1 MLHVVARATQLIL
14 FLHYFIQAAPS
25 TSYAMHTVNE
35 SNYYR
40 HRLEVPLFNEH
51 REIYIFEFA
60 DNADVLKLTE
70 HYCSM
75 TTSLDVCFRMQDLL
89 SSILHDIAYTPML
102 LHSTTE
108 DNIGTRTQLIEY
120 FQRRYAYTSYLEVG
134 CGDFAN
140 FVSLRNYF
148 SQVDCIDP
156 YKDNATYAL
165 PSDVFF
171 EQRVHNNSIIRAA
184 TVNGGVV
191 SEGPVT
197 YDVIFIDGLH
207 DAKQVIRDV
216 MNALQ
221 LLNEHGI

>member
-1 MLHVVARATQLIL
+1 MHLSYCAALLIL
-14 FLHYFIQAAPS
+14 NFASAIITGNDIIYLK
-25 TSYAMHTVNE
+25 NE
-35 SNYYR
+35 SNFLK
-40 HRLEVPLFNEH
+40 HTVIIPNHTLLNED
-51 REIYIFEFA
+51 YVLEFA
-60 DNADVLKLTE
+60 DNENIKKLTE
-70 HYCSM
+70 HYFSINY
-75 TTSLDVCFRMQDLL
+75 SLDVCFHLQDVL
-89 SSILHDIAYTPML
+89 SLIVYGKIYTPML
-102 LHSTTE
+102 PHSTTE

-120 FQRRYAYTSYLEVG
+120 FQRRYSYTSYLEVG

-184 TVNGGVV
+184 TVTGGVV